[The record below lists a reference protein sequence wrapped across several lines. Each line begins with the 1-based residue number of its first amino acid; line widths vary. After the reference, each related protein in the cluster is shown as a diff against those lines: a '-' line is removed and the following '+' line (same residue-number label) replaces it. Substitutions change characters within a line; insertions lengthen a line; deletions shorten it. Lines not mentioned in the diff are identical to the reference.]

1 MKRSTSEKI
10 ELAVFY
16 IIILLILREWLMPI
30 VQLTNTGYFTQ
41 FLLFMAIC
49 LTIGVFSLPI
59 ILSWSLKIL
68 YITWFIV
75 SVYNRGELTT
85 MQFLSNELRYNIDV
99 LITGDW
105 VLVSDPFRTSLFFI
119 LIWMLIYLIQH
130 WVSVRHT
137 VYYFL
142 VLTVFFIGTLDTFTE
157 YDGTVA
163 IIKVMILGLVLTSLL
178 FIKRIMHSA
187 NMQKDWGSYL
197 LFATPIILFVTIA
210 GLAATFLPKAEP
222 QWPDPVPYI
231 KGMVGLGDSSSSGSV
246 ATVGYGDNDE
256 SLGGPFVGD
265 DTVVYEIE
273 TPIRQYWRVETK
285 DFYTSK
291 GWLHTSEQDFT
302 EYVRFS
308 EPINFSIT
316 PGNVEPQLVQV
327 NTVGDYNFLLQ
338 AYGTTT
344 YQTDEVADYLAFN
357 YANEKMQLTLDDEI
371 VKPTNYEI
379 TFQQPEYNYTALKE
393 TVSSTES
400 DQRYLQLPE
409 QLPRRVIDL
418 AHEITGGY
426 ESVYDKA
433 RAIEDYFA
441 RSGFKYETKNVS
453 QPAKDED
460 YVDQFL
466 FETMLGYCDNFS
478 TSMVVM
484 LRSVGIQARWVKGFA
499 SGERVASS
507 DGMTTYRVTNN
518 DAHSW
523 VEAYIDGIGWM
534 PFEPTIG
541 FSNPMNIDYDI
552 EIAPDEEQLP
562 EPETP
567 EVERPQPEE
576 QETTAGGNKKLA
588 IDFAKYKWVFYVL
601 GAVLIV
607 GAIIAW
613 RMRGKWQPKLAVQM
627 NRSKLNNLDQFEDV
641 YFVLLKQLER
651 IYLKRGTHETL
662 QNFAIRVDRALETTK
677 MSELTAVYEQ
687 YIYAGNSHN
696 FDTTKVKENWEYLI
710 NRTSN

>member
-16 IIILLILREWLMPI
+16 LIIFLILREWLVPI
-30 VQLTNTGYFTQ
+30 MQLTNTGYFMQ
-41 FLLFMAIC
+41 FLLFMALC

-59 ILSWSLKIL
+59 LLSWPLKIL
-68 YITWFIV
+68 YISWFIV
-75 SVYNRGELTT
+75 SVYNKGEWTG
-85 MQFLSNELRYNIDV
+85 MQFLSNELRYNVDV
-99 LITGDW
+99 LLKGEW

-157 YDGTVA
+157 YDGTMA
-163 IIKVMILGLVLTSLL
+163 IIKVMLLGLVLTSLL
-178 FIKRIMHSA
+178 FIKRLMQSA
-187 NMQKDWGSYL
+187 NMQKDWTSYL

-210 GLAATFLPKAEP
+210 GVVAAVIPKAEP
-222 QWPDPVPYI
+222 QWPDPVPYM

-285 DFYTSK
+285 DYYTSK
-291 GWLHTSEQDFT
+291 GWLHTSEQNFT

-344 YQTDEVADYLAFN
+344 YQTDEVADYFSFN
-357 YANEKMQLTLDDEI
+357 YANEKMHLTLDDEI

-379 TFQQPEYNYTALKE
+379 TFQQPEYSYTELKE
-393 TVSSTES
+393 TVTSTES
-400 DQRYLQLPE
+400 DPRYLQLPE
-409 QLPRRVIDL
+409 QLPQRVSDL
-418 AHEITGGY
+418 AHEITDGY

-433 RAIEDYFA
+433 RAIENYFA
-441 RSGFKYETKNVS
+441 RNGFQYETRNVA
-453 QPAKDED
+453 QPAEDED

-466 FETMLGYCDNFS
+466 FETKLGYCDNFS

-507 DGMTTYRVTNN
+507 DGMTTYSVTNN

-541 FSNPMNIDYDI
+541 FSNPMNIDYDV
-552 EIAPDEEQLP
+552 EMAPGEEQLP

-567 EVERPQPEE
+567 EVERPQPEK
-576 QETTAGGNKKLA
+576 QEATAGGSKKLA
-588 IDFAKYKWVFYVL
+588 IDFAKYKWVLYVVAAVL
-601 GAVLIV
+601 LIGAVIV
-607 GAIIAW
+607 W
-613 RMRGKWQPKLAVQM
+613 RKRGKWQPKLAVKM
-627 NRSKLNNLDQFEDV
+627 NRSKLDHPDQFEDA

-687 YIYAGNSHN
+687 YIYAGNADHLN
-696 FDTTKVKENWEYLI
+696 TAEVKESWEYLI
-710 NRTSN
+710 HRTSN